1 MSLHDGRKTHEKRS
15 ATTRSAALDRV
26 LVITLESG
34 ETIGNMVMRNLR
46 AVGIFCAA
54 LACSVA
60 AGAVT
65 PSAGCGT
72 AGPVSGTYTFVS
84 GGLTRTYRLHV
95 PTGYSR
101 TTPSPL
107 VAIFHGWGG
116 DENEFI
122 GNTSVTSLSNQ
133 RGYILVAPRGLG
145 SGNPDNSNNSW
156 TFSGSATGLDGDG
169 LNAAVP
175 GDTSAICDASKTPD
189 YSYASCR
196 APNPVVA
203 RNTCSWTH
211 CQADDVAFS
220 VALVNDI
227 KSRLCV
233 DTERVFATGGS
244 NGGMFAWELGQN
256 PASAP
261 GFRAIAPLIGLPH
274 RGFLAGPGKAA
285 PMPALVITG
294 TTDTTVPAGAWE
306 STAFTTT
313 SNGSDRYYYTGA
325 TAITRVWARANGCGL
340 STAQAFD
347 DGNAKT
353 DCRTYCS
360 SFSGWPR
367 VLDCRARMGH
377 VYNLAWSW
385 KLILDFF
392 DRS

>member
-1 MSLHDGRKTHEKRS
+1 MLSLDP
-15 ATTRSAALDRV
+15 V
-26 LVITLESG
+26 LHRDLESDYAI
-34 ETIGNMVMRNLR
+34 ECIPMRQLR
-46 AVGIFCAA
+46 PIALLCAT
-54 LACSVA
+54 LACASPA
-60 AGAVT
+60 DAIT
-65 PSAGCGT
+65 PSTGCG
-72 AGPVSGTYTFVS
+72 ASPPASGTYTLVN
-84 GGLTRTYRLHV
+84 GGISRSYRLHV
-95 PTGYSR
+95 PTGYNR
-101 TTPSPL
+101 TTPAPL

-122 GNTSVTSLSNQ
+122 GNTTVTSLANQ

-145 SGNPDNSNNSW
+145 SGSPDNKNNSW

-169 LNAAVP
+169 INAAVP
-175 GDTSAICDASKTPD
+175 GDTNAICDPVKTPD
-189 YSYASCR
+189 YSYPSCR
-196 APNPVVA
+196 AANPVVA
-203 RNTCSWTH
+203 RNTCSWTQ
-211 CQADDVAFS
+211 CQTDDVAFS

-233 DTERVFATGGS
+233 DTERVFVTGGS

-261 GFRAIAPLIGLPH
+261 TFRAIAPLIGLPH
-274 RGFLAGPGKAA
+274 RGFLAGPGKPA

-294 TTDTTVPAGAWE
+294 TTDTTVPAGTWE
-306 STAFTTT
+306 NPSFTTT

-325 TAITRVWARANGCGL
+325 TAITRVWAQANGCGL
-340 STAQAFD
+340 STAQTFN

-360 SFSGWPR
+360 SFPGWPK